1 MSTWQTIQIKG
12 KSYDCCAACSPAI
25 LGAYEKEGWEFVK
38 RAIGEKGFVE
48 EVSGLAEVQR
58 KALEAEKEME
68 GWSEEEDEGLL
79 GEGEMV

>member
-1 MSTWQTIQIKG
+1 M
-12 KSYDCCAACSPAI
+12 
-25 LGAYEKEGWEFVK
+25 K

-58 KALEAEKEME
+58 KALEAEREME
-68 GWSEEEDEGLL
+68 TWSEEEEEE

>member
-1 MSTWQTIQIKG
+1 MKTP
-12 KSYDCCAACSPAI
+12 SYSHCAACSPAI
-25 LGAYEKEGWEFVK
+25 LSAYESGGWEFVR
-38 RAIGEKGFVE
+38 RAVSEGGYVE

-68 GWSEEEDEGLL
+68 GWSEEEEGDGEVVG